1 MIERPLLL
9 LALLLAAP
17 DARALDL
24 AFPAPTRET
33 ATTTETGAAYNL
45 PVGPWDGETF
55 ASRRVEGTVERRAY
69 RIEEPIPTISLLAA
83 LREQVQ
89 AAGWRVLYEC
99 DAPVCG
105 GFDFRFATTIIPEP
119 EMHVDLG
126 DFRVLSADK
135 GAAVLNLIVS
145 RSPRAS
151 FVQVTIAQ
159 PGAAPAPQPPM
170 ANAAP
175 EVLPQPEPLPPPV
188 PGIPD
193 PTPSLPTTDP
203 PQSPIARL
211 LSEGHAV
218 LPDLRFASG
227 ASELVPG
234 DYPSLTLLADWLKAN
249 PDRRIALVGH
259 TDASGSL
266 EPNIALSR
274 RRAAAIRAELINTYG
289 VAPAQLEAEGV
300 GYLSPLAPNLTEEGR
315 EANRRVEAVLLPLAE

>member
-1 MIERPLLL
+1 MIPRPLLL
-9 LALLLAAP
+9 LALVCAAP
-17 DARALDL
+17 AAWALDL
-24 AFPAPTRET
+24 TFPAPARET
-33 ATTTETGAAYNL
+33 AITTETGAAYNL

-55 ASRRVEGTVERRAY
+55 MSRRIEGTVERRAY
-69 RIEEPIPTISLLAA
+69 RIEEPIPTVSLLAA

-99 DAPVCG
+99 DAPICG

-135 GAAVLNLIVS
+135 GAEVLNLIVS
-145 RSPRAS
+145 RSPRAA

-159 PGAAPAPQPPM
+159 PGSAPAPVTSAPEP
-170 ANAAP
+170 AP
-175 EVLPQPEPLPPPV
+175 EVLPLPQPLPPPV
-188 PGIPD
+188 PGLPD
-193 PTPSLPTTDP
+193 LA
-203 PQSPIARL
+203 QSMPGAQPEQTPIARL
-211 LSEGHAV
+211 LSEGRAV

-227 ASELVPG
+227 ASDLVPG

-274 RRAAAIRAELINTYG
+274 RRAAAIRAELINSYG
-289 VAPAQLEAEGV
+289 IAPDQVEAEGV
-300 GYLSPLAPNLTEEGR
+300 GYLAPLAPNLTEEGR
-315 EANRRVEAVLLPLAE
+315 EENRRVEAVLLPLAE